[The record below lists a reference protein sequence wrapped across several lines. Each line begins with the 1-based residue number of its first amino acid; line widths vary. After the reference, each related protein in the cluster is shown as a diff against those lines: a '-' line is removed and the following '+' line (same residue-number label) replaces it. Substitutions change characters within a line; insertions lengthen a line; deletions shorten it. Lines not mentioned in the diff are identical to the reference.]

1 MVSLNLYTLFITIAI
16 LAPIIGLITL
26 FTILAFEREIDFLK
40 NENMKIILEKEL
52 QQSEYMQ
59 LNQQIQPHFLFNS
72 MNLILGLARLKKN
85 EQLIEVLEHLSLF
98 LKFKYKVK
106 EQLIPLSQELDY
118 TTHYLTIQQIRI
130 GDRLKISYD
139 IGEEYDISLL
149 IPPYMLQTLVENAF
163 KHSLEK
169 KIGEVHLKIR
179 FTTKEESACLEVIDN
194 GIGIL
199 GQHFSIDAS
208 SGHGLKNIQSRL
220 RFLFGTKTS
229 LSLEQIPTGGVK
241 SVVLWP
247 IMKRNTLNN
256 DTKDV

>member
-1 MVSLNLYTLFITIAI
+1 MMISFNLYTLLITIAI
-16 LAPIIGLITL
+16 LAPIIGSITL

-40 NENMKIILEKEL
+40 NENIKVNLEKEL

-59 LNQQIQPHFLFNS
+59 LNQQIQPHFLFNT
-72 MNLILGLARLKKN
+72 MNLVLGLARLKKN

-130 GDRLKISYD
+130 GRRLKITYD
-139 IGEEYDISLL
+139 IGEDYDLSLL
-149 IPPYMLQTLVENAF
+149 VPPYMLQILVENAF

-169 KIGEVHLKIR
+169 KIGEVHLIIR
-179 FTTKEESACLEVIDN
+179 FTTLKETACLEVIDN
-194 GIGIL
+194 GIGIV
-199 GQHFSIDAS
+199 GQHFTIDAS

-220 RFLFGTKTS
+220 YLLFGSETS
-229 LSLEQIPTGGVK
+229 LSLKQMTTGGVK
-241 SVVLWP
+241 AAVLWP
-247 IMKRNTLNN
+247 I
-256 DTKDV
+256 TK